1 MCALERAAGPISTM
15 LACRRILIDKDSFS
29 DQLWKLFIAGIAQK
43 QGLTAIA
50 DEDEGLVRDL
60 QSVHGANSG
69 Q

>member
-1 MCALERAAGPISTM
+1 M